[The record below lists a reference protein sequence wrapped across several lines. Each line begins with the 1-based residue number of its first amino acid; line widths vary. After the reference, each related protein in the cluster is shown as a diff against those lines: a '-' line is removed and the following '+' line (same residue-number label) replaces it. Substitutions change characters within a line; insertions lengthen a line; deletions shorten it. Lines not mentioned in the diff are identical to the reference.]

1 MTNKERRFRSL
12 IESTTEIL
20 NDNMQK
26 SIVSADML
34 KDILILFSDSDSDS
48 QKELS
53 KVSKTLYNKTI
64 QNVASK
70 LLELCFLDEN
80 IENLN

>member
-1 MTNKERRFRSL
+1 
-12 IESTTEIL
+12 
-20 NDNMQK
+20 
-26 SIVSADML
+26 ML